1 MALPFPWDFWQI
13 KRMLNTLTVRN
24 IALVEKANITFQPGL
39 NVVTGETG
47 AGKSVLMG
55 SLKMLLGERADK
67 SMIRSGETEC
77 SAQAVFD
84 LADPDAV
91 NALLEDQGVDACE
104 DGQLIIRRTI
114 KASGSGQNFVNDCP
128 VTLPTLKALG
138 NLLVDMH
145 GPYDHQS
152 LLHSEAQM
160 DILDAFGAL
169 DKEDLLDRREALSG
183 NADAIAEQIDLLS
196 YRVKEID
203 DAEVKL
209 GEEEELREEH
219 TMVGNAQRIM
229 ELSSEALQ
237 SMSEGEP
244 SAFDLLAQAQ
254 RAIDQLSEIIP
265 EAKVWLEEAGGM
277 TTQLRELASTMR
289 DHVERLDADPSR
301 LDELDAR
308 LGLYSRLKKKYGG
321 NTEAVLATLKD
332 SQQRLNDLQTREE
345 QLANFD
351 REEATI
357 REQLMKA
364 GGKLSKKRKKVAE
377 SLAEQI
383 TEHLRDLG
391 FEHGA
396 FAVELS
402 DDEPKRSGLDAIDF
416 GFQPNAGEE
425 MRPLKSI
432 ASSGEI
438 SRVMLAVK
446 AVLAEHDRI
455 PLLVFDEIDAN
466 VGGEMGNAIGQKMAE
481 VARHHQLVTITH
493 LPQVAVH
500 GSTHFAVAKS
510 VKDGRTY
517 TQVNLLD
524 EQSRAEEIARMLG
537 GKGLTK
543 VTLQHAK
550 EMLKNR

>member
-169 DKEDLLDRREALSG
+169 DKEREAYSRHYEKLEDLLDRREALSG

-308 LGLYSRLKKKYGG
+308 LGL
-321 NTEAVLATLKD
+321 
-332 SQQRLNDLQTREE
+332 
-345 QLANFD
+345 
-351 REEATI
+351 
-357 REQLMKA
+357 
-364 GGKLSKKRKKVAE
+364 
-377 SLAEQI
+377 
-383 TEHLRDLG
+383 
-391 FEHGA
+391 
-396 FAVELS
+396 
-402 DDEPKRSGLDAIDF
+402 
-416 GFQPNAGEE
+416 
-425 MRPLKSI
+425 
-432 ASSGEI
+432 
-438 SRVMLAVK
+438 
-446 AVLAEHDRI
+446 
-455 PLLVFDEIDAN
+455 
-466 VGGEMGNAIGQKMAE
+466 
-481 VARHHQLVTITH
+481 
-493 LPQVAVH
+493 
-500 GSTHFAVAKS
+500 
-510 VKDGRTY
+510 
-517 TQVNLLD
+517 
-524 EQSRAEEIARMLG
+524 
-537 GKGLTK
+537 
-543 VTLQHAK
+543 
-550 EMLKNR
+550 